1 MLKVLSAIALLA
13 CATSLEARTPV
24 WICDNMDVCP
34 DGTTSFTGGGTDN
47 PKGKFDYQISLL
59 VDGIIGTNDYDRQRH
74 DSIIG
79 TNFTGTDGII
89 GGGK

>member
-1 MLKVLSAIALLA
+1 MLKFLAVALLLGA
-13 CATSLEARTPV
+13 SMSAQARVPV

-34 DGTTSFTGGGTDN
+34 DGTTSVTAPGGGKDN
-47 PKGKFDYQISLL
+47 PKGKFDAEEFEAWLQSQI
-59 VDGIIGTNDYDRQRH
+59 

-79 TNFTGTDGII
+79 TNGII